1 MRKSQ
6 SVRYSDASLPDAP
19 SLYKSSAA
27 RQKTVK
33 NLFKCGVIKETM
45 GCLITKFFI
54 YESVPPSK
62 ADSHHFKNMIVGAQ
76 QAGNYYN
83 FKSCIYLNNII
94 TIYIV

>member
-6 SVRYSDASLPDAP
+6 SVRYSNPLLPDAP

-27 RQKTVK
+27 RQKNMR

-45 GCLITKFFI
+45 GRLISKLFI
-54 YESVPPSK
+54 YESVLPSK

-76 QAGNYYN
+76 QADNYYN
-83 FKSCIYLNNII
+83 FKSCIHFKNII
-94 TIYIV
+94 IIYIV